1 MSDKQRVV
9 ILSSIRSER
18 LHYVLETIF
27 TQRLKVNYILTENV
41 NDISEEDYVIE
52 YDFIRKSDYDFI
64 QADDIIDQIS
74 VDIYFK
80 PTISGSDEEL
90 KIFLSDNSLFD
101 MDLFSAV
108 FYCLSHYDAYT
119 QSEFDHHQ
127 RIKFSQ
133 WFPRVSGLDKFPY
146 VEIWIE
152 QLKNHLEQKGL
163 EIGSTQFEQ
172 DISFDIDHFYL
183 LDQRPFFQHLK
194 ASAGD
199 IFRLRFFQ
207 LFQRWLVIL
216 GLTEDPA
223 EKFFDLLDYQ
233 FNAKLTFFVLMKH
246 GRHNSLNPLNE
257 LKKLLIKKLSKYGQ
271 IGIHPSYQ
279 SSVKNEL
286 IGKEQQQLS
295 KILNEEI
302 EESRFHFL
310 RLKFPSSFYALNKS
324 GLKKDKSIGYYDQ
337 PGFLSSTSLPYYFFD
352 PVSNKKL
359 DLVIESFVWMDS
371 MNRYY
376 RKINE
381 SEEKQELYYYK
392 SLVKKYKGK
401 FSVVFHNDSMID
413 RRYRKLFKFL
423 LYN

>member
-9 ILSSIRSER
+9 ILSPVQSDR
-18 LHYVLETIF
+18 LHYVLQTIF
-27 TQRLKVNYILTENV
+27 TERLQVHYILTENE
-41 NDISEEDYVIE
+41 NEISEKDYVIE
-52 YDFIRKSDYDFI
+52 YNVIRKSHYDFI
-64 QADDIIDQIS
+64 QAHDIIGKTSID
-74 VDIYFK
+74 VYFK
-80 PTISGSDEEL
+80 PDISGSEEEL
-90 KIFLSDNSLFD
+90 KLFPSDSSLLG

-119 QSEFDHHQ
+119 QSEFDNHQ
-127 RIKFSQ
+127 RIRFGQ
-133 WFPRVSGLDKFPY
+133 WFPRISGLDRFPY
-146 VEIWIE
+146 VEIWID
-152 QLKNHLEQKGL
+152 QLKNYLEQKGL
-163 EIGSTQFEQ
+163 DVNSNQFEQ

-183 LDQRPFFQHLK
+183 LDQRPFFQHIK

-233 FNAKLTFFVLMKH
+233 FNTKLTFFVLMKH

-279 SSVKNEL
+279 SSVKTEL
-286 IGKEQQQLS
+286 IEKEKLQLS
-295 KILNEEI
+295 EILNEEI
-302 EESRFHFL
+302 SESRFHFL
-310 RLKFPSSFYALNKS
+310 RLKFPSSFYALDKS
-324 GLKKDKSIGYYDQ
+324 GIKADKSIGYYDQ
-337 PGFLSSTSLPYYFFD
+337 PGFLSSTSIPYYFFD
-352 PVSNKKL
+352 PVSNRKI
-359 DLVIESFVWMDS
+359 DLVIEPFVWMDS

-376 RKINE
+376 RDINE
-381 SEEKQELYYYK
+381 ADEKKELFYYK
-392 SLVKKYKGK
+392 TLVKKYKGK
-401 FSVVFHNDSMID
+401 FSVVFHNDSMVD
-413 RRYRKLFKFL
+413 RRYRKLFKSL

>member
-1 MSDKQRVV
+1 MTDKQRVV
-9 ILSSIRSER
+9 ILSSIQSER
-18 LHYVLETIF
+18 LHYVLEEIF
-27 TQRLKVNYILTENV
+27 TQRLKVHYVLTENE
-41 NDISEEDYVIE
+41 NDISEEDCVIE
-52 YDFIRKSDYDFI
+52 YNITSKSHYDFI
-64 QADDIIDQIS
+64 QAHDIIEKTSID
-74 VDIYFK
+74 VYFK
-80 PTISGSDEEL
+80 PEISGSGEEL
-90 KIFLSDNSLFD
+90 KIFPFDNSLFD

-119 QSEFDHHQ
+119 QSEFDNHQ
-127 RIKFSQ
+127 RIRFGQ
-133 WFPRVSGLDKFPY
+133 WFPRVSGLDRFPY
-146 VEIWIE
+146 VDIWIE
-152 QLKNHLEQKGL
+152 LLKNHLDLKGFDL
-163 EIGSTQFEQ
+163 NGTHFEQ

-183 LDQRPFFQHLK
+183 LDQRPFLQHLK

-279 SSVKNEL
+279 SSIKNEL
-286 IGKEQQQLS
+286 IIKEKQQLS
-295 KILNEEI
+295 NILNEGI

-310 RLKFPSSFYALNKS
+310 RVKFPSSFYALNKS
-324 GLKKDKSIGYYDQ
+324 GIKTDKSIGYYDQ
-337 PGFLSSTSLPYYFFD
+337 PGFLSSTSIPYYFFD
-352 PVSNKKL
+352 PVSNTKI
-359 DLVIESFVWMDS
+359 DLIIEPFVWMDS

-376 RKINE
+376 RDINE
-381 SEEKQELYYYK
+381 ADEKKELFYYK

-413 RRYRKLFKFL
+413 RRYRKLFKSL